1 MLKIDRAAGSL
12 SPLDSLSLS
21 EVDMKERAD
30 LQQLIYRNPDH
41 FFQSECNEDVFV
53 LNQEV
58 IPSDRVGDRIDL
70 LAIDSKGKVVIVELK
85 RGSDKLQLL
94 QAITYAAM
102 VSDLTWEEV
111 KKKAD
116 SVKLVELQK
125 FLEKHDLD
133 EDGTDGQAQLN
144 EFQRIVL
151 IAESYDYEVLRTAQ
165 WLTEKGIDI
174 RCYEIALARDA
185 SNHFEY
191 LSAVQLFP
199 AKPLAERARIR
210 GSLRNLAANE
220 PLTIEKRLSIC
231 SNEHVKR
238 YFESLL
244 SQIPRPRMNRRGS
257 AIVFP
262 PQGKM
267 RFHIS
272 PRPDYARVTQR
283 GRFEGDED
291 RWRSLS
297 EMPNKVRNGRRLTLR
312 LKNRSDIEL
321 FSGFIQNDL
330 LRVKWLETAS
340 DKDAEDED
348 DKEDE

>member
-1 MLKIDRAAGSL
+1 M
-12 SPLDSLSLS
+12 S
-21 EVDMKERAD
+21 EADMKERAD
-30 LQQLIYRNPDH
+30 LQQLIYRNPDQ

-58 IPSDRVGDRIDL
+58 VPSDRVGDRIDL
-70 LAIDSKGKVVIVELK
+70 LAIDSDGKTVIVELK

-94 QAITYAAM
+94 QAVSYAAM

-111 KKKAD
+111 KNRAD
-116 SVKLVELQK
+116 SSRLMELQK
-125 FLEKHDLD
+125 FLDKHGLD
-133 EDGTDGQAQLN
+133 EESVDGKTQLN
-144 EFQRIVL
+144 EFQRILL

-174 RCYEIALARDA
+174 RCYEVVLARDT
-185 SNHFEY
+185 NNGLEY

-220 PLTIEKRLSIC
+220 PRTIEKRLSEC
-231 SNEHVKR
+231 ANESVKG
-238 YFESLL
+238 YFEALL
-244 SQIPRPRMNRRGS
+244 LASPRPRTNRRGS

-267 RFHIS
+267 RFQLS
-272 PRPDYARVTQR
+272 PRYDYARLIQR

-291 RWRSLS
+291 RWKGLSSL
-297 EMPNKVRNGRRLTLR
+297 PKKVRNGRRLVLR
-312 LKNRSDIEL
+312 LRSSSDIEI

-330 LRVKWLETAS
+330 LRVKWLETAA

-348 DKEDE
+348 DKDDE